1 MPAKLVSGTF
11 LLGLRLQESLDHLM
25 HYKKNQTEEQQYI
38 IN

>member
-11 LLGLRLQESLDHLM
+11 LLGLQESLDHLM